1 MLNVTPETFLKLN
14 PKHFTANSEKSS
26 FLFPLTAKPCHKNT
40 NNNYIYKKGFFKA
53 ILVLITPEG
62 DKSTLPSPP
71 CHPASACC
79 FGFSF
84 FKIYLYSATTLTAQ
98 RPVSLAAAAHHYH
111 NRRGDLYV
119 ALQLICDLISAG
131 GGGRRCHDT
140 HLTKIKGG
148 LMGWRTEMP
157 RCRDTDL

>member
-1 MLNVTPETFLKLN
+1 MKIPFSLESHKVLNVTPKTFLKLN

-26 FLFPLTAKPCHKNT
+26 FPFPLTAKPCHKNT
-40 NNNYIYKKGFFKA
+40 NNA

-84 FKIYLYSATTLTAQ
+84 FFNL
-98 RPVSLAAAAHHYH
+98 SLFSYNSHSSET
-111 NRRGDLYV
+111 RRGDLYV

-148 LMGWRTEMP
+148 LMGWRTEMQ